1 MNTLNF
7 LQTGLLLHIIG
18 LTTLVGTTLSSYIL
32 QRQFQKQY
40 KDKQKGLALMQ
51 SITKLRRLSGIGLGL
66 QIISGV
72 MMLAATG
79 GGYGQQLWFKIK
91 MVLVILIITISV
103 ALSRRMQNHLHKL
116 LLEDIIDVS
125 KEQQIGKIAVR
136 INYVRLSLL
145 AFFMIIFI
153 LSVFRF
159 N

>member
-1 MNTLNF
+1 MNMLNF

-18 LTTLVGTTLSSYIL
+18 LTTLVGTTLSTYIL

-40 KDKQKGLALMQ
+40 KDRQKGLVLMQ

-66 QIISGV
+66 QILSGV

-91 MVLVILIITISV
+91 MVLVILIFIVTV
-103 ALSRRMQNHLHKL
+103 ALNKGMQNRLHKL
-116 LLEDIIDVS
+116 LLDDVLDGS
-125 KEQQIGKIAVR
+125 NDWQIGKIAIR
-136 INYVRLSLL
+136 INYVQLCVL